1 MNHISSTDLALE
13 AEIYT
18 PNVDD
23 NGIYVDKIP
32 PVAVLKNGI
41 RCPCGTRQDKTYN
54 TVVKFS
60 AHIKTKKHQEWI
72 TNLSKNKMNY
82 YEENVKLKDTIHNQ
96 RLIIASLEKSIN
108 NKNLTI
114 EFLTQQLNEKCPINQ
129 VQDQN
134 QSHQI
139 SHNLIDL

>member
-1 MNHISSTDLALE
+1 MNTISFSDLVLE

-32 PVAVLKNGI
+32 QIATLKHGI

-72 TNLSKNKMNY
+72 SNLSKNKLNY
-82 YEENVKLKDTIHNQ
+82 YEENVKLKDNVHNQ
-96 RLIIASLEKSIN
+96 RLIIANLEKSIN
-108 NKNLTI
+108 NKNLAI
-114 EFLTQQLNEKCPINQ
+114 EFLTEQLNTKYPII
-129 VQDQN
+129 QN
-134 QSHQI
+134 KI